1 MRALE
6 NKLYVNGSTDT
17 DADADCRLHAHGL
30 GFIAFY
36 DKRGPWNFVSFFF
49 VNHICRSLICK

>member
-1 MRALE
+1 MCALE

-30 GFIAFY
+30 GFIALY
-36 DKRGPWNFVSFFF
+36 DKRGPWNFVLFFLLIIF
-49 VNHICRSLICK
+49 VEV